1 MEEMEQSGES
11 GEKEGGGDGDREG
24 GEEINSGDDEE
35 GEKAINADGSSL
47 LTKYQ
52 SVLQLSRSVS
62 STPHTFVAECLEL
75 EADMSAATA
84 ELLHEEER
92 LKYELVG
99 PTNNFPDDTDP

>member
-1 MEEMEQSGES
+1 MEQSGES
-11 GEKEGGGDGDREG
+11 GDGDPEG

-52 SVLQLSRSVS
+52 SVLQFSGSVS

-84 ELLHEEER
+84 ELLDEER
-92 LKYELVG
+92 FKYELVG
-99 PTNNFPDDTDP
+99 PTNNFPDDMGP